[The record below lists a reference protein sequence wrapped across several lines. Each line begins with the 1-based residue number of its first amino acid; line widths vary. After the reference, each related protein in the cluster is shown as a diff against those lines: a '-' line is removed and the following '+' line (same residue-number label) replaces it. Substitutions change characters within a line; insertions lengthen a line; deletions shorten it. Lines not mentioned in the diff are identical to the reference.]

1 MSKPKILHSKP
12 CGCSS
17 IRFPESTQ
25 ILDSYSEPAVVIF
38 TNLASLR
45 EENLGGGVA
54 QEYASQHRIEV
65 GVKLLRVL
73 DAVVRMV
80 VFPEQL
86 RRQRSRLES
95 HDVGGVGGAGQLRK
109 RRGQRVEQDELLGKI
124 LRPVATPSPSRVV
137 DFTLRKSVVR

>member
-95 HDVGGVGGAGQLRK
+95 HDVGGRW
-109 RRGQRVEQDELLGKI
+109 RGRTTPE
-124 LRPVATPSPSRVV
+124 ATRSASR
-137 DFTLRKSVVR
+137 TGRAAR